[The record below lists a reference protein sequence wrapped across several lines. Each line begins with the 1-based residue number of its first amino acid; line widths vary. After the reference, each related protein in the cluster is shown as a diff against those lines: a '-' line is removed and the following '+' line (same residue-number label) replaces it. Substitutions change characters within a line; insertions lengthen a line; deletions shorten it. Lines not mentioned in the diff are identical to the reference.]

1 MTTNLLKR
9 REEALFTFI
18 SVIGIP
24 VTTNECIIYL
34 SQSNEIAYT
43 SENRSSVL
51 SSVFAILGVLEGN
64 SKIKCYKREGTRDTV
79 WYNQERLDWVNST
92 IATPMRKYIFDNF
105 ENVQNMSSNTL
116 LKTINKSSEA
126 AATFVSSIGDRKEA
140 LAMARADIS
149 RVSLLKIIIEQRAQ
163 EEAVSLVALETI
175 NTITTAATTGAVTD
189 TVTLNPVET
198 MNGTDGPIF

>member
-9 REEALFTFI
+9 REEALFNFI

-64 SKIKCYKREGTRDTV
+64 SKIKRYKREGTRDTV

-149 RVSLLKIIIEQRAQ
+149 RVSLLKIIIEQTAQ
-163 EEAVSLVALETI
+163 EEAEDNFIVTET
-175 NTITTAATTGAVTD
+175 TTVNVTNSVTD
-189 TVTLNPVET
+189 IVSEIPVET
-198 MNGTDGPIF
+198 MNGTDGPGF